1 MHAPA
6 RPLALSS
13 CASARAGAATLA
25 ACALALAIV
34 GLTGCG
40 RPPTA
45 DANPIAASKTAP
57 LAVRVAQVQSVNIP
71 RTQPVAGTLRPLD
84 HAVVAAKIMGTVT
97 RADLT
102 VGQSVA
108 AGETLVTLAADEITA
123 RLAQAQAALDAILRE
138 QSRETTLRDQ
148 GVSPADTVLTL
159 ADRRRSAEASV
170 REAQSLQNYTH
181 VTAPFAG
188 VITRK
193 LIQLGDLAL
202 TGTPLLEIEGTTDL
216 RAEVDVPASLPL
228 LPLGTGLRVE
238 FTTGETTGTLTEISP
253 AADPLV
259 RTRHAKITL
268 PVTAASAAAANSATA
283 RTADTKHAARSG
295 DFVRVLWPAGE
306 FAAALT
312 VPDEAVSPFGQM
324 ERVFVIVEG
333 RAQLRLIKTA
343 DAATPG
349 RLLVSAGLEANET
362 VILAPPASLRDGQPV
377 EVQP

>member
-13 CASARAGAATLA
+13 CASARAGAVTLA
-25 ACALALAIV
+25 ACVLAYA

-40 RPPTA
+40 RPPA
-45 DANPIAASKTAP
+45 DANAVSASKTAS
-57 LAVRVAQVQSVNIP
+57 LTVRVAQVQSVNLP

-84 HAVVAAKIMGTVT
+84 HALLATKIMGTVT
-97 RADLT
+97 RADFT

-108 AGETLVTLAADEITA
+108 AGETLVTLSADEIAA
-123 RLAQAQAALDAILRE
+123 RLAQAQAGLDAILRE
-138 QSRETTLRDQ
+138 QARETTLRDQ

-159 ADRRRSAEASV
+159 ADRRRSAEAAV
-170 REAQSLQNYTH
+170 REAQSLQNYTR

-202 TGTPLLEIEGTTDL
+202 PGTPLLEIEATTEL

-228 LPLGTGLRVE
+228 LPLGTGLRVV
-238 FTTGETTGTLTEISP
+238 FTAGETTGTLTEISP
-253 AADPLV
+253 AADPLA

-268 PVTAASAAAANSATA
+268 PATTVSAAAANSTTA
-283 RTADTKHAARSG
+283 STPDAKPAARSG

-306 FAAALT
+306 SAATLT
-312 VPDEAVSPFGQM
+312 VPNGAVSPFGQM
-324 ERVFVIVEG
+324 ERVFVLVEG

-343 DAATPG
+343 GAAANG

>member
-1 MHAPA
+1 MRAIDHPF
-6 RPLALSS
+6 PLV
-13 CASARAGAATLA
+13 
-25 ACALALAIV
+25 ACALAFA

-40 RPPTA
+40 RPPA
-45 DANPIAASKTAP
+45 DAAGTSANAAP
-57 LAVRVAQVQSVNIP
+57 LVVRVAHVQLGNLP

-84 HAVVAAKIMGTVT
+84 HAVLATKIMGTVT
-97 RADLT
+97 RADFT

-108 AGETLVTLAADEITA
+108 AGETLVTLSADEIAA
-123 RLAQAQAALDAILRE
+123 RLAQAQAGLDAILRE
-138 QSRETTLRDQ
+138 QTRETTLRDQ

-159 ADRRRSAEASV
+159 ADRRRSAEAAV
-170 REAQSLQNYTH
+170 REAQSLQNYTR

-202 TGTPLLEIEGTTDL
+202 PGTPLMEIEGTTDL

-228 LPLGTGLRVE
+228 PPLGTMLRVV
-238 FTTGETTGTLTEISP
+238 FTAGETTGTLTEISP
-253 AADPLV
+253 ASDPLA

-268 PVTAASAAAANSATA
+268 PAAASTAANTPDA
-283 RTADTKHAARSG
+283 KPAARSG

-306 FAAALT
+306 STAAIT
-312 VPDEAVSPFGQM
+312 VPTEAVSPFGQM
-324 ERVFVIVEG
+324 ERVFILTEG

-343 DAATPG
+343 GAAANG

>member
-1 MHAPA
+1 MNAPTRRIVFA
-6 RPLALSS
+6 
-13 CASARAGAATLA
+13 LA
-25 ACALALAIV
+25 ALVSALLS
-34 GLTGCG
+34 GCY
-40 RPPTA
+40 RSASSRTA
-45 DANPIAASKTAP
+45 NTSDEAGAP
-57 LAVRVAQVQSVNIP
+57 LAVRVAQVQSVNLP

-84 HAVVAAKIMGTVT
+84 HAVLATKIMGTVT
-97 RADLT
+97 RADFT

-108 AGETLVTLAADEITA
+108 AGETLVTLSADEITA
-123 RLAQAQAALDAILRE
+123 RLAQAQSGLDAILRE
-138 QSRETTLRDQ
+138 QARETTLRDQ

-159 ADRRRSAEASV
+159 ADRRRSAEAAV
-170 REAQSLQNYTH
+170 REAQSLQNYTR

-202 TGTPLLEIEGTTDL
+202 PGTPLLEIEGTTDL

-228 LPLGTGLRVE
+228 PPLGTELRVV

-253 AADPLV
+253 AADPLT

-268 PVTAASAAAANSATA
+268 PATAASAAAANSANASTPDA
-283 RTADTKHAARSG
+283 KPAARSG

-306 FAAALT
+306 SAAALT
-312 VPDEAVSPFGQM
+312 VPAEAVSPFGQM
-324 ERVFVIVEG
+324 ERVFVRTEG

-343 DAATPG
+343 GAAATG

-377 EVQP
+377 EAQP